1 MLHAFNLIFI
11 GYELMIASMSD
22 SCCPSS
28 LYDFSL
34 YCRSWELTAPWN
46 RSRVEVPAKFI
57 VGDLDP
63 TYNTPAFKE
72 FMNINE
78 LKKHVP
84 LLEEV
89 VVMEGVGHFVQEEKA
104 DEITQHIHDFFQKF

>member
-1 MLHAFNLIFI
+1 M
-11 GYELMIASMSD
+11 
-22 SCCPSS
+22 
-28 LYDFSL
+28 
-34 YCRSWELTAPWN
+34 
-46 RSRVEVPAKFI
+46 
-57 VGDLDP
+57 GDLDP

-104 DEITQHIHDFFQKF
+104 DEINQHIHDFFQRFWFPILYPYLFPLYFMCDNKWVYL